1 MRVASNC
8 RSLLEELGD
17 RADHIALCL
26 ARDLGIDRQRQRLTS
41 SPFGL
46 RQIAFFVTEIRK
58 TFLLMQ
64 SERLINRAV
73 DLALRQPLAQLVA
86 LRRANDILMIDV
98 VIR

>member
-8 RSLLEELGD
+8 RFLLEELGD
-17 RADHIALCL
+17 RADHIALRL
-26 ARDLGIDRQRQRLTS
+26 ARDLGIDWQRQRLAS

-64 SERLINRAV
+64 SERVIDRSV
-73 DLALRQPLAQLVA
+73 DLALRQLLSQLVA
-86 LRRANDILMIDV
+86 LRRADDILMIDV
-98 VIR
+98 MIR